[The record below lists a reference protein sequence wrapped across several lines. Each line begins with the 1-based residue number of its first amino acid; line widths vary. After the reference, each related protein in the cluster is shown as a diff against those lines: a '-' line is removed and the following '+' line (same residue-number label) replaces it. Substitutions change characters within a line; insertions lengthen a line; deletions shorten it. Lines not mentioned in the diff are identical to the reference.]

1 MKPASGT
8 PYTRGLQV
16 MSSFTGELWREIE
29 DIYKAILAHPFLI
42 ELTTGQLRNETFK
55 QYIIQDALYLGR
67 FSRAVALV
75 AVKAT
80 SDEDTVMLLR
90 NAEATLSFERA
101 SLHEFL
107 LNEWGIT
114 LQELE
119 QHTMSPVNRAYTDFL
134 TTVAYEKSFQ
144 LGLAAILPCFW
155 VYLEVG
161 KELLQKGSPN
171 KTYQKW
177 IDTYS
182 SEEYEQAVQQVVEL
196 MDKTAQDMGGVEKTE
211 AKRLFRLS
219 TVYEYLF
226 WDEAYY
232 MRGWPF

>member
-1 MKPASGT
+1 MG
-8 PYTRGLQV
+8 
-16 MSSFTGELWREIE
+16 SFTKELWKGIE

-42 ELTTGQLRNETFK
+42 ELTTGQLRSETFK
-55 QYIIQDALYLGR
+55 RYIIQDALYLSR
-67 FSRAVALV
+67 FARAVALV
-75 AVKAT
+75 AIKAE
-80 SDEDTVMLLR
+80 SDEDMIILLR

-107 LNEWGIT
+107 LTVWGIT
-114 LQELE
+114 PQELE
-119 QHTMSPVNRAYTDFL
+119 KHTMSPVNRTYTDFL
-134 TTVAYEKSFQ
+134 IAVAYEKNFQ

-182 SEEYEQAVQQVVEL
+182 SKEYEEAVQQVVGL
-196 MDKTAQDMGGVEKTE
+196 MDKTAQNMAGSEKAE

-232 MRGWPF
+232 MRDWPFSV